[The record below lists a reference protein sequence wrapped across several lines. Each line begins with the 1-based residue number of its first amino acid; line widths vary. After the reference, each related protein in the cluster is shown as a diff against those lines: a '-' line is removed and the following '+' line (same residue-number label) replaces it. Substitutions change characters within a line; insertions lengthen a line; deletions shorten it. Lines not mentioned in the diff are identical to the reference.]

1 MKVQVR
7 KLTKA
12 ERIHRSAELIAHGA
26 VLAIKNKDM
35 PMNDRVLLLS
45 LAGFEDPRGYL
56 KWRDSFG
63 VEKTKEASAEAS
75 PLSEQKS

>member
-12 ERIHRSAELIAHGA
+12 ERIHRTADLIAQG
-26 VLAIKNKDM
+26 VVIAIKRKDM
-35 PMNDRVLLLS
+35 PMNDRVLLLR
-45 LAGFEDPRGYL
+45 LAGFEDPWGYL
-56 KWRDSFG
+56 EWRDNFG
-63 VEKTKEASAEAS
+63 VEKTEEAPAEAS